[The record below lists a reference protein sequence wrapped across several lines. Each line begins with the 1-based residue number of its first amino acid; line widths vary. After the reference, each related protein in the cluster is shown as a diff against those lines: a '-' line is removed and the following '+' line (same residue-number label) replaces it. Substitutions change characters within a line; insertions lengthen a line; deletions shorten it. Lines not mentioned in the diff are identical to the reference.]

1 MKKQIELCKVRPG
14 EIFELDGERFAR
26 LPYEDA
32 EAILVVLED
41 ALPEDCPFEG
51 DDAEREAHNNFD
63 GSTLESRMNAWLRGH
78 STLFKNTVA
87 KPVDLTTL
95 DGMRDYGMPILLIHP
110 LTVMEYQ
117 RFRPFVPLATRA
129 WWTATGWTTASSP
142 LSGTSYAYRVN
153 TVGTLDDRYSVRVP
167 YFAPRP
173 ALYLQSKILVSI
185 ETEEQEKSLKDYP
198 SVELLDELRRR
209 EEK

>member
-1 MKKQIELCKVRPG
+1 MKKQIELCKVRPS

-41 ALPEDCPFEG
+41 ALPDDVCFENDGAKRED
-51 DDAEREAHNNFD
+51 HNNFK
-63 GSTLESRMNAWLRGH
+63 GSNLERQLLYWLQNH
-78 STLFKNTVA
+78 QTVYGA
-87 KPVDLTTL
+87 TCARRVDLTTL
-95 DGMRDYGMPILLIHP
+95 DGMRDYGAPDLLIHP

-117 RFRPFVPLATRA
+117 KFRPYVPLATRA

-142 LSGTSYAYRVN
+142 SSGALDAYY
-153 TVGTLDDRYSVRVP
+153 VGTDGALYGSYVRNP
-167 YFAPRP
+167 RFAPRP

-209 EEK
+209 EDG

>member
-41 ALPEDCPFEG
+41 ALPDDVCFENDGAKRED
-51 DDAEREAHNNFD
+51 HNNFK
-63 GSTLESRMNAWLRGH
+63 GSNLERQLLYWLQNH
-78 STLFKNTVA
+78 QTVYGA
-87 KPVDLTTL
+87 TCARRVDLTTL
-95 DGMRDYGMPILLIHP
+95 DGMRDYGAPELLIHP

-142 LSGTSYAYRVN
+142 YSSTNYAYDIN
-153 TVGTLDDRYSVRVP
+153 SDGTVYHSNVCNAL
-167 YFAPRP
+167 FAPRP

-185 ETEEQEKSLKDYP
+185 DTEDQEKGLKDYP

-209 EEK
+209 ES

>member
-41 ALPEDCPFEG
+41 ALPDDVCFENDGAKRED
-51 DDAEREAHNNFD
+51 HNNFK
-63 GSTLESRMNAWLRGH
+63 GSNLELQLLYWLQNH
-78 STLFKNTVA
+78 QTVYGA
-87 KPVDLTTL
+87 TCARRVDLTTL
-95 DGMRDYGMPILLIHP
+95 DGMRDYGAPDLLIHP

-117 RFRPFVPLATRA
+117 KFRPYVPLATRA

-142 LSGTSYAYRVN
+142 VSVANSAYG
-153 TVGTLDDRYSVRVP
+153 VGTDGTLNRSYVRYP

-173 ALYLQSKILVSI
+173 AFNLKSQIVVSVD
-185 ETEEQEKSLKDYP
+185 TEEEEKCLKDYTEL
-198 SVELLDELRRR
+198 ELLGELQRRAQ
-209 EEK
+209 K

>member
-41 ALPEDCPFEG
+41 ALPDDVCFENDGAKRED
-51 DDAEREAHNNFD
+51 HNNFK
-63 GSTLESRMNAWLRGH
+63 GSNLERQLLYWLQNH
-78 STLFKNTVA
+78 QTVYGA
-87 KPVDLTTL
+87 TCARRVDLTTL
-95 DGMRDYGMPILLIHP
+95 DGMRDYGAPDLLIHP

-117 RFRPFVPLATRA
+117 KFRPYVPLATRA

-142 LSGTSYAYRVN
+142 SSDTDRAYLVN
-153 TVGTLDDRYSVRVP
+153 TGGALGDYGVRNP
-167 YFAPRP
+167 GFAPRP

-185 ETEEQEKSLKDYP
+185 ETEDQEKSLTDYS

-209 EEK
+209 ED

>member
-41 ALPEDCPFEG
+41 ALPDDVCFENDGAKRED
-51 DDAEREAHNNFD
+51 HNNFK
-63 GSTLESRMNAWLRGH
+63 GSNLERQLLYWLQNH
-78 STLFKNTVA
+78 QTVYGA
-87 KPVDLTTL
+87 TCARRVDLTTL
-95 DGMRDYGMPILLIHP
+95 DGMRDYGAPDLLIHP

-117 RFRPFVPLATRA
+117 KFRPYVPLATRA

-142 LSGTSYAYRVN
+142 RSDTYNAYV
-153 TVGTLDDRYSVRVP
+153 VGTGGALYSGNVRSP
-167 YFAPRP
+167 DFAPRP

-185 ETEEQEKSLKDYP
+185 ETEDQEKNLKDYP

-209 EEK
+209 EDG

>member
-14 EIFELDGERFAR
+14 EIFELDRERFAR

-63 GSTLESRMNAWLRGH
+63 GSTLESRMNAWLRDH

-95 DGMRDYGMPILLIHP
+95 DGMRDYGAPDLLIHP

-117 RFRPFVPLATRA
+117 KFRPYVPLATRA

-142 LSGTSYAYRVN
+142 YSGTDSAYLVN
-153 TVGTLDDRYSVRVP
+153 TDGTLYSNSVRNP

-209 EEK
+209 EEA

>member
-41 ALPEDCPFEG
+41 ALPDDVCFENDGAKRED
-51 DDAEREAHNNFD
+51 HNNFK
-63 GSTLESRMNAWLRGH
+63 GSNLERQLLYWLQNH
-78 STLFKNTVA
+78 QTVYGA
-87 KPVDLTTL
+87 TCARWVDLTTL
-95 DGMRDYGMPILLIHP
+95 DGMRDYGAPDLLIHP

-117 RFRPFVPLATRA
+117 KFRPYVPLATRA

-142 LSGTSYAYRVN
+142 HSGTYGAYYVN
-153 TVGTLDDRYSVRVP
+153 TVGTLYNYNVRSPV
-167 YFAPRP
+167 FAPRP

-185 ETEEQEKSLKDYP
+185 DTEEQEKKLEDYTEL
-198 SVELLDELRRR
+198 ELLGELQRRVQ
-209 EEK
+209 K

>member
-14 EIFELDGERFAR
+14 EIFELDRERFAR

-63 GSTLESRMNAWLRGH
+63 GSTLESRMNAWLRDH

-95 DGMRDYGMPILLIHP
+95 DGMRDYGAPDLLIHP

-117 RFRPFVPLATRA
+117 KFRPYVPLATRA

-142 LSGTSYAYRVN
+142 YSGTYGACS
-153 TVGTLDDRYSVRVP
+153 VGTGGTLYSNYVRSP
-167 YFAPRP
+167 DFAPRP

-209 EEK
+209 EEA

>member
-41 ALPEDCPFEG
+41 SLPDDVYFENDGAKQED
-51 DDAEREAHNNFD
+51 HNNFK
-63 GSTLESRMNAWLRGH
+63 GSNLERQLLYWLQNH
-78 STLFKNTVA
+78 QTVYGA
-87 KPVDLTTL
+87 TCARRVDLTTL
-95 DGMRDYGMPILLIHP
+95 DGMRDYGAPELLIHP

-142 LSGTSYAYRVN
+142 YSDTSYAYYVSTGGALYYSN
-153 TVGTLDDRYSVRVP
+153 VRYPS
-167 YFAPRP
+167 FAPRP

-185 ETEEQEKSLKDYP
+185 DTEDQEKGLKDYP

-209 EEK
+209 ED

>member
-41 ALPEDCPFEG
+41 ALPDDVCFENDGAKRED
-51 DDAEREAHNNFD
+51 HNNFK
-63 GSTLESRMNAWLRGH
+63 GSNLERQLLYWLQNH
-78 STLFKNTVA
+78 QTVYGA
-87 KPVDLTTL
+87 TCARRVDLTTL
-95 DGMRDYGMPILLIHP
+95 DGMRDYGAPDLLIHP

-117 RFRPFVPLATRA
+117 KFRPYVPLATRA

-142 LSGTSYAYRVN
+142 VSGADRACSVYTD
-153 TVGTLDDRYSVRVP
+153 GTLYSNGVSYP

-173 ALYLQSKILVSI
+173 AFNLKSQIVVSVD
-185 ETEEQEKSLKDYP
+185 TEEEEKCLKDYTEL
-198 SVELLDELRRR
+198 ELLGELQRRAQ
-209 EEK
+209 K

>member
-14 EIFELDGERFAR
+14 EIFELDRERFAR

-63 GSTLESRMNAWLRGH
+63 GSTLESRMNAWLRDH

-95 DGMRDYGMPILLIHP
+95 DGMRDYGAPDLLIHP

-117 RFRPFVPLATRA
+117 KFRPYVPLATRA

-142 LSGTSYAYRVN
+142 LSVPNYAYYVS
-153 TVGTLDDRYSVRVP
+153 TVGTLCNYNVRFP

-209 EEK
+209 EEA

>member
-95 DGMRDYGMPILLIHP
+95 DGMRDYGAPDLLIHP

-117 RFRPFVPLATRA
+117 KFRPYVPLATRA

-142 LSGTSYAYRVN
+142 LSDTSYAYSVY
-153 TVGTLDDRYSVRVP
+153 TDGTLGFSNVSYPD
-167 YFAPRP
+167 FAPRP

>member
-41 ALPEDCPFEG
+41 ALPDDVCFENDGAKRED
-51 DDAEREAHNNFD
+51 HNNFK
-63 GSTLESRMNAWLRGH
+63 GSNLERQLLYWLQNH
-78 STLFKNTVA
+78 QTVYGA
-87 KPVDLTTL
+87 TCARRVDLTTL
-95 DGMRDYGMPILLIHP
+95 DGMRDYGAPDLLIHP

-117 RFRPFVPLATRA
+117 KFRPYVPLATRA

-142 LSGTSYAYRVN
+142 LSGTILAYYVD
-153 TVGTLDDRYSVRVP
+153 TGGTLGGYSVRRPV
-167 YFAPRP
+167 FAPRP

-209 EEK
+209 VKA

>member
-63 GSTLESRMNAWLRGH
+63 GSTLESRMNAWLRDH

-95 DGMRDYGMPILLIHP
+95 DGMRDYGAPDLLIHP

-117 RFRPFVPLATRA
+117 KFRPYVPLATRA

-142 LSGTSYAYRVN
+142 YSGTGDAYGVR
-153 TVGTLDDRYSVRVP
+153 TDGTLGNYRVRVP

-209 EEK
+209 EEA

>member
-32 EAILVVLED
+32 EAILVMLED
-41 ALPEDCPFEG
+41 ALPDDVCFENDGAKRED
-51 DDAEREAHNNFD
+51 HNNFK
-63 GSTLESRMNAWLRGH
+63 GSNLERQLLYWLQNH
-78 STLFKNTVA
+78 QTVYGA
-87 KPVDLTTL
+87 TCARRVDLTTL
-95 DGMRDYGMPILLIHP
+95 DGMRDYGAPDLLIHP

-117 RFRPFVPLATRA
+117 KFRPYVPLATRA
-129 WWTATGWTTASSP
+129 WRTATGWTTASSP
-142 LSGTSYAYRVN
+142 YSNTFYAYYIRPDG
-153 TVGTLDDRYSVRVP
+153 TVDNSYVCNDG
-167 YFAPRP
+167 FAPRP

-185 ETEEQEKSLKDYP
+185 ETEDQEKSLTDYS

-209 EEK
+209 EDG

>member
-41 ALPEDCPFEG
+41 ALPDDVCFENDGAKRED
-51 DDAEREAHNNFD
+51 HNNFK
-63 GSTLESRMNAWLRGH
+63 GSNLELQLLYWLQNH
-78 STLFKNTVA
+78 QTVYGA
-87 KPVDLTTL
+87 TCARRVDLTTL
-95 DGMRDYGMPILLIHP
+95 DGMRDYGAPDLLIHP

-117 RFRPFVPLATRA
+117 KFRPYVPLATRA

-142 LSGTSYAYRVN
+142 VSVANSAYYVN
-153 TVGTLDDRYSVRVP
+153 TVGTLSSYSVRDP
-167 YFAPRP
+167 LFAPRP
-173 ALYLQSKILVSI
+173 AFNLKSQIVVSVD
-185 ETEEQEKSLKDYP
+185 TEEEEKCLKDYTEL
-198 SVELLDELRRR
+198 ELLGELQRRAQ
-209 EEK
+209 K

>member
-41 ALPEDCPFEG
+41 ALPDDVCFENDGAKRED
-51 DDAEREAHNNFD
+51 HNNFK
-63 GSTLESRMNAWLRGH
+63 GSNLERQLLYWLQNH
-78 STLFKNTVA
+78 QTVYGA
-87 KPVDLTTL
+87 TCARRVDLTTL
-95 DGMRDYGMPILLIHP
+95 DGMRDYGAPDLLIHP

-117 RFRPFVPLATRA
+117 KFRPYVPLATRA

-142 LSGTSYAYRVN
+142 NSVTSYAYYVN
-153 TVGTLDDRYSVRVP
+153 SDGTLRFNNVSYPS
-167 YFAPRP
+167 FAPRP

-185 ETEEQEKSLKDYP
+185 ETEDQEKSLTDYS

-209 EEK
+209 EDG

>member
-41 ALPEDCPFEG
+41 ALPDDVCFENDGAKRED
-51 DDAEREAHNNFD
+51 HNNFK
-63 GSTLESRMNAWLRGH
+63 GSNLERQLLYWLQNH
-78 STLFKNTVA
+78 QTVYGA
-87 KPVDLTTL
+87 TCARRVDLTTL
-95 DGMRDYGMPILLIHP
+95 DGMRDYGAPDLLIHP

-117 RFRPFVPLATRA
+117 KFRPYVPLATRA

-142 LSGTSYAYRVN
+142 YSGTDYAYNVYTGGTLSGNY
-153 TVGTLDDRYSVRVP
+153 VRDP

-185 ETEEQEKSLKDYP
+185 ETEDQEKNLKDYP

-209 EEK
+209 EDG

>member
-1 MKKQIELCKVRPG
+1 
-14 EIFELDGERFAR
+14 
-26 LPYEDA
+26 
-32 EAILVVLED
+32 
-41 ALPEDCPFEG
+41 
-51 DDAEREAHNNFD
+51 
-63 GSTLESRMNAWLRGH
+63 MNAWLRGH

-142 LSGTSYAYRVN
+142 YSDTYCAYFVD
-153 TVGTLDDRYSVRVP
+153 TDGTLDYNYVRSPV
-167 YFAPRP
+167 FAPRP

-185 ETEEQEKSLKDYP
+185 DTDEEEKKLEDYTEL
-198 SVELLDELRRR
+198 ELLGELQRRVQ
-209 EEK
+209 K

>member
-1 MKKQIELCKVRPG
+1 
-14 EIFELDGERFAR
+14 
-26 LPYEDA
+26 
-32 EAILVVLED
+32 
-41 ALPEDCPFEG
+41 
-51 DDAEREAHNNFD
+51 
-63 GSTLESRMNAWLRGH
+63 MNAWLRGH

-142 LSGTSYAYRVN
+142 GSSAAHAYLIRDG
-153 TVGTLDDRYSVRVP
+153 GTLNSGNVSFP
-167 YFAPRP
+167 IFAPRP

-185 ETEEQEKSLKDYP
+185 DTDEEESKSLEDYTEL
-198 SVELLDELRRR
+198 ELLGEPQRRVQ
-209 EEK
+209 K

>member
-41 ALPEDCPFEG
+41 ALPDDVCFENDGAKRED
-51 DDAEREAHNNFD
+51 HNNFK
-63 GSTLESRMNAWLRGH
+63 GSNLERQLLYWLQNH
-78 STLFKNTVA
+78 QTVYGA
-87 KPVDLTTL
+87 TCARRVDLTTL
-95 DGMRDYGMPILLIHP
+95 DGMRDYGAPDLLIHP

-117 RFRPFVPLATRA
+117 KFRPYVPLATRA

-142 LSGTSYAYRVN
+142 HSDTYNACYVGTG
-153 TVGTLDDRYSVRVP
+153 GTLDYYGVRGP
-167 YFAPRP
+167 GFAPRP

-209 EEK
+209 EDG

>member
-142 LSGTSYAYRVN
+142 HSDTTRAYNVDSD
-153 TVGTLDDRYSVRVP
+153 GTLRNVNVRNP

-185 ETEEQEKSLKDYP
+185 DTDEEEKKLEDYTEL
-198 SVELLDELRRR
+198 ELLGELQRRVQ
-209 EEK
+209 K

>member
-41 ALPEDCPFEG
+41 SLPDDVCFENDGAKRED
-51 DDAEREAHNNFD
+51 HNNFK
-63 GSTLESRMNAWLRGH
+63 GSNLERQLLYWLQNH
-78 STLFKNTVA
+78 QTVYGA
-87 KPVDLTTL
+87 TCARRVDLTTL
-95 DGMRDYGMPILLIHP
+95 DGMRDYGAPELLIHP

-142 LSGTSYAYRVN
+142 LSGTGHAYGIVPDG
-153 TVGTLDDRYSVRVP
+153 TVYNGGVYYY

-185 ETEEQEKSLKDYP
+185 DTEDQEKGLKDYP

-209 EEK
+209 ED

>member
-41 ALPEDCPFEG
+41 ALPDDVCFENDGAKRED
-51 DDAEREAHNNFD
+51 HNNFK
-63 GSTLESRMNAWLRGH
+63 GSNLERQLLYWLQNH
-78 STLFKNTVA
+78 QTVYGA
-87 KPVDLTTL
+87 TCARRVDLTTL
-95 DGMRDYGMPILLIHP
+95 DGMRDYGAPDLLIHP

-117 RFRPFVPLATRA
+117 KFRPYVPLATRA

-142 LSGTSYAYRVN
+142 CSGTNDAYYIGPDGTVNYSYVCHN
-153 TVGTLDDRYSVRVP
+153 N
-167 YFAPRP
+167 FAPRP

-185 ETEEQEKSLKDYP
+185 ETEDQEKNLKDYP

-209 EEK
+209 EDG

>member
-41 ALPEDCPFEG
+41 ALPDDVCFENDGAKRED
-51 DDAEREAHNNFD
+51 HNNFK
-63 GSTLESRMNAWLRGH
+63 GSNLERQLLYWLQNH
-78 STLFKNTVA
+78 QTVYGA
-87 KPVDLTTL
+87 TCARRVDLTTL
-95 DGMRDYGMPILLIHP
+95 DGMRDYGAPELLIHP

-142 LSGTSYAYRVN
+142 YSYTDYAYSISTGG
-153 TVGTLDDRYSVRVP
+153 TVSYSNV
-167 YFAPRP
+167 YSANFAPRP

-185 ETEEQEKSLKDYP
+185 DTEDQEKGLKDYP

-209 EEK
+209 ES

>member
-41 ALPEDCPFEG
+41 ALPDDVCFENDGAKRED
-51 DDAEREAHNNFD
+51 HNNFK
-63 GSTLESRMNAWLRGH
+63 GSNLERQLLYWLQNH
-78 STLFKNTVA
+78 QTVYGA
-87 KPVDLTTL
+87 TCARRVDLTTL
-95 DGMRDYGMPILLIHP
+95 DGMRDYGAPDLLIHP

-117 RFRPFVPLATRA
+117 KFRPYVPLATRA

-142 LSGTSYAYRVN
+142 YSDTLSAYNVN
-153 TVGTLDDRYSVRVP
+153 SGGTLYFSDVSYP
-167 YFAPRP
+167 LFAPRP
-173 ALYLQSKILVSI
+173 ALYLQSKILVSVDTD
-185 ETEEQEKSLKDYP
+185 EEEKKLEDYTEL
-198 SVELLDELRRR
+198 ELLGELQRRVPR
-209 EEK
+209 

>member
-41 ALPEDCPFEG
+41 SLPDDVCFENDGAKRED
-51 DDAEREAHNNFD
+51 HNNFK
-63 GSTLESRMNAWLRGH
+63 GSNLERQLLYWLQNH
-78 STLFKNTVA
+78 QTVYGA
-87 KPVDLTTL
+87 TCARRVDLTTL
-95 DGMRDYGMPILLIHP
+95 DGMRDYGAPELLIHP

-142 LSGTSYAYRVN
+142 VSGTYYAYFVN
-153 TVGTLDDRYSVRVP
+153 TDGALYNLYHVRNPCV
-167 YFAPRP
+167 APRP

-185 ETEEQEKSLKDYP
+185 DTEDQEKGLKDYP

-209 EEK
+209 ES

>member
-41 ALPEDCPFEG
+41 ALPDDVCFENAGAKRED
-51 DDAEREAHNNFD
+51 HNNFK
-63 GSTLESRMNAWLRGH
+63 GSNLERQLLYWLQNH
-78 STLFKNTVA
+78 QTVYGA
-87 KPVDLTTL
+87 TCARRVDLTTL
-95 DGMRDYGMPILLIHP
+95 DGMRDYGAPELLIHP

-142 LSGTSYAYRVN
+142 YSNTNRAYYILTDGTVYGNDVYYAN
-153 TVGTLDDRYSVRVP
+153 
-167 YFAPRP
+167 FAPRP

-185 ETEEQEKSLKDYP
+185 DTEDQEKGLKDYP

-209 EEK
+209 ES

>member
-142 LSGTSYAYRVN
+142 YSDTYDADRVN
-153 TVGTLDDRYSVRVP
+153 ADGTLYNSYVSRPD
-167 YFAPRP
+167 FAPRP

-185 ETEEQEKSLKDYP
+185 DTDEEEKKLEDYTEL
-198 SVELLDELRRR
+198 ELLGELQRRVQ
-209 EEK
+209 K

>member
-41 ALPEDCPFEG
+41 ALPDDVCFENDGAKRED
-51 DDAEREAHNNFD
+51 HNNFK
-63 GSTLESRMNAWLRGH
+63 GSNLERQLLYWLQNH
-78 STLFKNTVA
+78 QTVYGA
-87 KPVDLTTL
+87 TCARRVDLTTL
-95 DGMRDYGMPILLIHP
+95 DGMRDYGAPELLIHP

-142 LSGTSYAYRVN
+142 YSNTSLAYYISADGTVDNNLVCYA
-153 TVGTLDDRYSVRVP
+153 D
-167 YFAPRP
+167 FAPRP

-185 ETEEQEKSLKDYP
+185 DTEDQEKGLKDYP
-198 SVELLDELRRR
+198 SVELLDELRWR
-209 EEK
+209 ES

>member
-117 RFRPFVPLATRA
+117 RFRPFVPLAMWGLPSRC
-129 WWTATGWTTASSP
+129 
-142 LSGTSYAYRVN
+142 GTSTRC
-153 TVGTLDDRYSVRVP
+153 G
-167 YFAPRP
+167 
-173 ALYLQSKILVSI
+173 
-185 ETEEQEKSLKDYP
+185 E
-198 SVELLDELRRR
+198 
-209 EEK
+209 

>member
-142 LSGTSYAYRVN
+142 YSFTSSACYVG
-153 TVGTLDDRYSVRVP
+153 TVGTLYYGNVSRPD
-167 YFAPRP
+167 FAPRP

-185 ETEEQEKSLKDYP
+185 DTDEEEKKLEDYTEL
-198 SVELLDELRRR
+198 ELLGELQRRVQ
-209 EEK
+209 K

>member
-41 ALPEDCPFEG
+41 ALPDDVCFENDGAKRED
-51 DDAEREAHNNFD
+51 HNNFK
-63 GSTLESRMNAWLRGH
+63 GSNLERQLLYWLQNH
-78 STLFKNTVA
+78 QTVYGA
-87 KPVDLTTL
+87 TCARRVDLTTL
-95 DGMRDYGMPILLIHP
+95 DGMRDYGAPDLLIHP

-117 RFRPFVPLATRA
+117 KFRPYVPLATRA

-142 LSGTSYAYRVN
+142 FSGTGVAYLVN
-153 TVGTLDDRYSVRVP
+153 TVGTLLNGHVRNP
-167 YFAPRP
+167 LFAPRP

-185 ETEEQEKSLKDYP
+185 ETEDQEKSLTDYS

-209 EEK
+209 EDG

>member
-26 LPYEDA
+26 LPYEGA

-142 LSGTSYAYRVN
+142 SSDAFSAYY
-153 TVGTLDDRYSVRVP
+153 VGTGGALYSNGVSYP
-167 YFAPRP
+167 NFAPRP

-185 ETEEQEKSLKDYP
+185 DTDEEEKKLEDYTEL
-198 SVELLDELRRR
+198 ELLGELQRRVQ
-209 EEK
+209 K

>member
-41 ALPEDCPFEG
+41 ALPDDVCFENDGAKRED
-51 DDAEREAHNNFD
+51 HNNFK
-63 GSTLESRMNAWLRGH
+63 GSNLERQLLYWLQNH
-78 STLFKNTVA
+78 QTVYGA
-87 KPVDLTTL
+87 TCARRVDLTTL
-95 DGMRDYGMPILLIHP
+95 DGMRDYGAPELLIHP

-142 LSGTSYAYRVN
+142 NSNTNYAYDIRTDGAVSY
-153 TVGTLDDRYSVRVP
+153 GSV
-167 YFAPRP
+167 YGANFAPRP

-185 ETEEQEKSLKDYP
+185 DTEDQEKGLKDYP

-209 EEK
+209 ES

>member
-142 LSGTSYAYRVN
+142 YSGTVHAYYVSTGGPLGISDVSYP
-153 TVGTLDDRYSVRVP
+153 D
-167 YFAPRP
+167 FAPRP

>member
-142 LSGTSYAYRVN
+142 HSDTTRAYNVDSD
-153 TVGTLDDRYSVRVP
+153 GTLRNVNVRNP
-167 YFAPRP
+167 NFAPRP

-185 ETEEQEKSLKDYP
+185 DT
-198 SVELLDELRRR
+198 DE
-209 EEK
+209 EEKKLEDYTELELPGELQRRVQK

>member
-41 ALPEDCPFEG
+41 ALPDDVCFENDGAKRED
-51 DDAEREAHNNFD
+51 HNNFK
-63 GSTLESRMNAWLRGH
+63 GSNLERQLLYWLQNH
-78 STLFKNTVA
+78 QTVYGA
-87 KPVDLTTL
+87 TCARRVDLTTL
-95 DGMRDYGMPILLIHP
+95 DGMRDYGAPDLLIHP

-117 RFRPFVPLATRA
+117 KFRPYVPLATRA

-142 LSGTSYAYRVN
+142 FSGTDYAYHVR
-153 TVGTLDDRYSVRVP
+153 TGGTLNYNDVRIP
-167 YFAPRP
+167 SFAPRP

-209 EEK
+209 ES